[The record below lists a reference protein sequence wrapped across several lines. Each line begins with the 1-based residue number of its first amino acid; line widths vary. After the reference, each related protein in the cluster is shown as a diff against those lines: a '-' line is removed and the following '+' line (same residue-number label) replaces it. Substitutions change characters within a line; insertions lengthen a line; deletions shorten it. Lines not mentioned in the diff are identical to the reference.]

1 MDVNYSALSELH
13 PHCAILPGATRL
25 TLFGACPWLSYS
37 APSALD
43 PGLHI
48 PRLRR
53 LPLAF
58 IFRAFGA
65 CPLAFIFRAF
75 GACPLA
81 FIFRAFGACPLV
93 FIFRAFGACP
103 WLSYSAPSALALGL
117 HIPRLRRWRKPPL
130 ALARHF
136 DKERIDRDFHGRCVV
151 DVEQRLCGP
160 VCIAL
165 VDHTAGKVLLTR
177 RIVGGKDSVE
187 VFPDSHQV
195 SVVTKVRIEF
205 ELGYFGR
212 CGG

>member
-1 MDVNYSALSELH
+1 MIARGKREAKLNASPLVTNNNFEQSTESAKYKRELF
-13 PHCAILPGATRL
+13 R
-25 TLFGACPWLSYS
+25 S
-37 APSALD
+37 
-43 PGLHI
+43 
-48 PRLRR
+48 
-53 LPLAF
+53 
-58 IFRAFGA
+58 FRASR
-65 CPLAFIFRAF
+65 PLCVLNQGRR
-75 GACPLA
+75 GSRC
-81 FIFRAFGACPLV
+81 
-93 FIFRAFGACP
+93 
-103 WLSYSAPSALALGL
+103 SALAPGL

-136 DKERIDRDFHGRCVV
+136 DKERIDRDFHRRCVV

>member
-1 MDVNYSALSELH
+1 MIARGKREAKLNASPLVTNNNFEQSTESAKYQRKLFRSFRASRPLCVLNQGRRTSRCSALAPGFH
-13 PHCAILPGATRL
+13 IPRFWRLP
-25 TLFGACPWLSYS
+25 
-37 APSALD
+37 

-48 PRLRR
+48 PRL
-53 LPLAF
+53 
-58 IFRAFGA
+58 G
-65 CPLAFIFRAF
+65 
-75 GACPLA
+75 
-81 FIFRAFGACPLV
+81 
-93 FIFRAFGACP
+93 
-103 WLSYSAPSALALGL
+103 
-117 HIPRLRRWRKPPL
+117 RWRKPPL

-160 VCIAL
+160 VRIAL

>member
-1 MDVNYSALSELH
+1 MIARGKREAKLNASSLVTNNNFEQSTESAKYQRKLFRSFRASRPLCVLNQGRRASRCSAL
-13 PHCAILPGATRL
+13 APG
-25 TLFGACPWLSYS
+25 F
-37 APSALD
+37 
-43 PGLHI
+43 HI

-53 LPLAF
+53 LTLAF

-65 CPLAFIFRAF
+65 CPW
-75 GACPLA
+75 P
-81 FIFRAFGACPLV
+81 
-93 FIFRAFGACP
+93 
-103 WLSYSAPSALALGL
+103 SYSAPLALAPGFHIPRLWRLPPGL
-117 HIPRLRRWRKPPL
+117 HIPRLWRGQNPPL

-165 VDHTAGKVLLTR
+165 VDHTARKVLLTR
-177 RIVGGKDSVE
+177 CIAGGKDSVE

-195 SVVTKVRIEF
+195 SVVTQVRIEF